1 MFCSWEMACKAS
13 GRKKSKHCWRI
24 QILVLLLSRY
34 LQRGVAQSGSASAL
48 GAEGRRFESCHPDQ
62 IKKGNEAVRTH
73 FLFAIEHNGDDEELF
88 DKMGLFM
95 LEPHVGYHLELSS
108 KFYYTPRFYV
118 GFGFGKYKSEEGS
131 GTNSESNVSTINI
144 GL

>member
-1 MFCSWEMACKAS
+1 MACKAS
-13 GRKKSKHCWRI
+13 GRKKSKHYWRI

-73 FLFAIEHNGDDEELF
+73 FLFAIEHNGDDEECTYTCFEADALLF
-88 DKMGLFM
+88 VFCTDVAKAGGEVRVFDADCG
-95 LEPHVGYHLELSS
+95 VYG
-108 KFYYTPRFYV
+108 
-118 GFGFGKYKSEEGS
+118 
-131 GTNSESNVSTINI
+131 N
-144 GL
+144 